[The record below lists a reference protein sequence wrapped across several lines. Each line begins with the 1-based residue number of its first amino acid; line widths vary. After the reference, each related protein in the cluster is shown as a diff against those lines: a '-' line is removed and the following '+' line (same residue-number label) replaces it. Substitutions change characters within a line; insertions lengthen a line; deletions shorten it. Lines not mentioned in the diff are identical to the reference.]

1 MLFGLFAI
9 VALGSAQAGNAQSSG
24 PPAAPQSNQLV
35 QPVTPDDQVRSLF
48 LSGSKA
54 FDVVDNG
61 RSYRIFV
68 DVPAEP
74 APPGGFPLLVVLD
87 GNVNFELS
95 RQLASGRARWKEIPP
110 LIVVGV
116 GYPTTSYAEMLSRRV
131 YDLTPTVETD
141 PRVVAN
147 RAPGTT
153 SGGAAKFRA
162 FLTERLPGIIGALAP
177 IDARCTTLYG
187 HSLGG
192 LFVVDTL
199 LRSPGAY
206 RQYFASSPSLWDDN
220 FAVLKQKTG
229 FRERLMANPLPIR
242 VELSVG
248 GAERSF
254 PERQL
259 RALPN
264 LKNLP
269 DVRMVDAM
277 VELGQWLGG
286 INGPRLHSA
295 YRVVEGETHLS
306 VMPGTM
312 SRAVTMAAECN

>member
-1 MLFGLFAI
+1 M
-9 VALGSAQAGNAQSSG
+9 
-24 PPAAPQSNQLV
+24 
-35 QPVTPDDQVRSLF
+35 
-48 LSGSKA
+48 
-54 FDVVDNG
+54 
-61 RSYRIFV
+61 
-68 DVPAEP
+68 
-74 APPGGFPLLVVLD
+74 LVVLD

-95 RQLASGRARWKEIPP
+95 SQLASGRARFAEIPP
-110 LIVVGV
+110 FIVVGV

-141 PRVVAN
+141 PRVIAN
-147 RAPGTT
+147 WAPGTT
-153 SGGAAKFRA
+153 SGGAAMFRA

-206 RQYFASSPSLWDDN
+206 RQYFASSPSLWNDK
-220 FAVLKQKTG
+220 FAVLKQKAG
-229 FRERLMANPLPIR
+229 FRERLIANPLPIR

-259 RALPN
+259 RAIPT

-286 INGPRLHSA
+286 LNGPRLNSG

-306 VMPGTM
+306 VSPGTI
-312 SRAVTMAAECN
+312 SRAVTMASECN